1 MKTVN
6 IIIYAVI
13 LIISGCSSQAIKT
26 DKPLPISHYFK
37 TQQNIKIEPIKR
49 DIDILNFERVTFHA
63 RKIGYKNA
71 ISQILGAKS
80 IGVAFSGALDK
91 YVDKQTTVNLSLID
105 VTLREALNTITGIV
119 GVSWQRRD
127 NLIWI
132 TPFKTKLYDI
142 GFLGVVRSSSATLGG
157 DVLGGGSSDSASSVP
172 LTGSFTLSSK
182 SNGDKGDIYKI
193 LKANIKKLISKN
205 GKFAI
210 DVAGGILMVK
220 DRSGNIRDVTKYIN
234 AISNSYNRQVMI
246 EAKIIEVQLNKS
258 SKIGINWTLLR
269 RGISLKQ
276 QTINFGN
283 GAPAMTLNISKSGG
297 QFTSVIEALSNFGSL
312 SLLSEPHLR
321 VINAQPAILSVGKSI
336 SFIKKIELSTT
347 TGTGGTSIITPTVDI
362 SSIFDGLVFGITPFI
377 KNNNTVLL
385 RIVPIKSKLVS
396 LDEKTISGNTYT
408 LPTVDLREESTVV
421 SVKNG
426 SIVMLGG
433 LISKT
438 SKNSSSGIPLLSN
451 IPIAGLAF
459 KQKEKLSNS
468 VELVILIK
476 PVIIN

>member
-6 IIIYAVI
+6 IIIYAVV
-13 LIISGCSSQAIKT
+13 LIISGCSNRVIKT
-26 DKPLPISHYFK
+26 DKSLPISHYFK

-49 DIDILNFERVTFHA
+49 NIDILNFERVTFHA
-63 RKIGYKNA
+63 RKIAYKNA

-132 TPFKTKLYDI
+132 TPFETKLYDI

-157 DVLGGGSSDSASSVP
+157 NVLGGGSSDSASSVP

-182 SNGDKGDIYKI
+182 SNGDKGDIYKM

-205 GKFAI
+205 GKFAL

-220 DRSGNIRDVTKYIN
+220 DSPGNIRDVTKYVD

-276 QTINFGN
+276 QTIDFGN
-283 GAPAMTLNISKSGG
+283 GAPAMTLNISKSGD

-347 TGTGGTSIITPTVDI
+347 TVTGGTSTTTPTVDI
-362 SSIFDGLVFGITPFI
+362 SSIFNGLVFGITPFI

-396 LDEKTISGNTYT
+396 LDEKTVSGNTYT

-468 VELVILIK
+468 VELVILLK